1 MILLG
6 QKVRDKITGFEGVT
20 VSKVEY
26 LNGCIQYG
34 VRPYYSE
41 TEMKGEYPKAEYIDE
56 EQLEKLYPESLENEK
71 TGNGDQDSNPKEPP
85 GGLQSARPRK

>member
-41 TEMKGEYPKAEYIDE
+41 TEMKGKYPEAEYIDE
-56 EQLEKLYPESLENEK
+56 EQLEKLYPESLEDEK
-71 TGNGDQDSNPKEPP
+71 RVSGDQNSNSEKPP
-85 GGLQSARPRK
+85 GGPQSARPRK